1 MSIPQS
7 FPDRQ
12 IFTVSEINQLIKG
25 TLETQFA
32 DVWIQ
37 GEISNLRIPASGHMY
52 FTLKDA
58 QSQLRSVCF
67 KTQLRT
73 LKFKLEDGLAVL
85 VRGHVTVYEPRGDYQ
100 LIADYLEP
108 QGLGSLQLAFEQLK
122 ARLQK
127 EGLFDSERKRKLP
140 LLPRKIGVVT
150 SSTGAA
156 IRDILRILH
165 RRNRGLHVLIYP
177 VKVQGPGAAAE
188 IAAGLRYLNT
198 FSDIDV
204 IITGRGGGSIEDLWA
219 FNEEVV
225 ARAIFQS
232 RIPVISAVGH
242 EIDFTIADFVAD
254 LRAPTPSAAAE
265 VVSGVRAELQERIST
280 ATIRLNRSATRHLA
294 DSRQRLLM
302 LSRSRSF
309 KMVEG
314 RIRQAQQHIDDL
326 VSRSAAAMKI
336 FLAQKRSL
344 LAQGDHKLEKVN
356 PQQVLR
362 NRRSQVTLACTRL
375 RHAVL
380 HGLEFERSRLRADAG
395 KLDVLSPLSILAR
408 GYAICQ
414 DSDGHIL
421 IDSANV
427 APGDPVSVK
436 LSSGAL
442 DCRVL
447 KIRT

>member
-1 MSIPQS
+1 MSISHP
-7 FPDRQ
+7 FPGRQ

-25 TLETQFA
+25 TLETQFT

-37 GEISNLRIPASGHMY
+37 GEISNLRIPSSGHVY

-67 KTQLRT
+67 KTQLRM

-188 IAAGLRYLNT
+188 IAAGLRCLNS

-219 FNEEVV
+219 FNEEAV

-265 VVSGVRAELQERIST
+265 VVSGVRAELQERITT
-280 ATIRLNRSATRHLA
+280 AAVRLNRSARRLLA
-294 DSRQRLLM
+294 DRRQRLLM
-302 LSRSRSF
+302 LSSSRSF
-309 KMVEG
+309 QMVEG
-314 RIRQAQQHIDDL
+314 RIHQAQQHIDDL
-326 VSRSAAAMKI
+326 VSRSTAAMKA
-336 FLAQKRSL
+336 FLAQKKSL
-344 LAQGDHKLEKVN
+344 LAHGGQKLEKVN
-356 PQQVLR
+356 PRQVLQS
-362 NRRSQVTLACTRL
+362 RRSQVTMAWTRL
-375 RHAVL
+375 RYAML
-380 HGLEFERSRLRADAG
+380 HGLEFDRNRLRADVG
-395 KLDVLSPLSILAR
+395 KLDVLSPLAILAR

-421 IDSANV
+421 INSANV

-442 DCRVL
+442 DCHVV
-447 KIRT
+447 KIRN

>member
-1 MSIPQS
+1 MSNSQP
-7 FPDRQ
+7 FPERQ

-25 TLETQFA
+25 MLETRFME
-32 DVWIQ
+32 VWIQ
-37 GEISNLRIPASGHMY
+37 GEISNLRIPASGHVY

-58 QSQLRSVCF
+58 QSQLKAVCF
-67 KTQLRT
+67 KMQVRM

-85 VRGHVTVYEPRGDYQ
+85 ARGRLSVYEPRGDYQ

-127 EGLFDSERKRKLP
+127 EGLFDLERKRKLP

-150 SSTGAA
+150 SPTGAA

-188 IAAGLRYLNT
+188 IAAGLRHLNT
-198 FSDIDV
+198 YPDLDV

-219 FNEEVV
+219 FNEEPV
-225 ARAIFQS
+225 ARAIYES

-265 VVSGVRAELQERIST
+265 VVSGVRAELQERIAT
-280 ATIRLNRSATRHLA
+280 AGIRLNRATDRLLA
-294 DSRQRLLM
+294 DGRQRLLI

-309 KMVEG
+309 QLMEG
-314 RIRQAQQHIDDL
+314 RIQQAQQHIDDL
-326 VSRSAAAMKI
+326 GSRSTAAIRAL
-336 FLAQKRSL
+336 LAKNRSL
-344 LAQGDHKLEKVN
+344 LAQGGQKLEKVN
-356 PQQVLR
+356 PRQVLH
-362 NRRSQVTLACTRL
+362 NRRSQMALAWTRL
-375 RHAVL
+375 RHAMIHAV
-380 HGLEFERSRLRADAG
+380 ETDRNRLAASAG
-395 KLDVLSPLSILAR
+395 KLDVLSPLAILAR
-408 GYAICQ
+408 GYAICL
-414 DSDGHIL
+414 DAGGHIL
-421 IDSANV
+421 IDSAKV
-427 APGDPVSVK
+427 APGNPVSVK
-436 LSSGAL
+436 LSRGAL
-442 DCRVL
+442 DCQVL
-447 KIRT
+447 KTRN